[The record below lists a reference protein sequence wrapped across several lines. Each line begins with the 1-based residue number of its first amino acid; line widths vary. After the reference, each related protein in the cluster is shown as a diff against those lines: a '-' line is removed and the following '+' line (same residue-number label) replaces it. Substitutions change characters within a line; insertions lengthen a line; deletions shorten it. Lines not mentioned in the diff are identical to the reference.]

1 MPPHA
6 SRGAPQ
12 RAGRWHRAALPLLA
26 ALLAALPL
34 LAAPQLV
41 LPLREATLHPAA
53 ARAWRQQRRSLGSA
67 AAATTTA
74 NGSVLSVLPLYG
86 SVRDNGVFTV
96 HLALG
101 TPPQRFNVIVDTG
114 STLAY
119 VPCKDCGAS
128 CGTHEVRRAPG
139 CANAS
144 AS

>member
-1 MPPHA
+1 MPLHA
-6 SRGAPQ
+6 RRAAPQ
-12 RAGRWHRAALPLLA
+12 RAGRWHRVALPLLT

-34 LAAPQLV
+34 RAAPQLV

-53 ARAWRQQRRSLGSA
+53 ARAWRQQRRSLGPA
-67 AAATTTA
+67 DAATSSA
-74 NGSVLSVLPLYG
+74 NGSVLSTLPLYG

-96 HLALG
+96 HVDLG

-128 CGTHEVRRAPG
+128 CGTHEVRR
-139 CANAS
+139 S
-144 AS
+144 LSV